1 MLNSSYFKQLVEQNS
16 HLKKEAALSDRK
28 LTARNERIQN
38 LEFLVKEAE
47 NKLLIQNDK

>member
-1 MLNSSYFKQLVEQNS
+1 VEQNS

-28 LTARNERIQN
+28 LAARNDRIQS
-38 LEFLVKEAE
+38 LEILLKEAE